1 MKILLI
7 ADVHDKLFGSLKT
20 IRELK
25 KVVSSTKCDLIVFL
39 GDTVHGPSTPH
50 FIYKKR
56 LHRAVS
62 VACGKPFATVF
73 GNHDDECST
82 TKEEILGWLKEEPNC
97 LTKDRNYF
105 LDYGDTRLLF
115 IDSGSYCKGDESG
128 YAYVDTKT
136 IKWAKEVSYGKRTI
150 LFQHII
156 MPDIMELIEESD
168 EQKDGFVK
176 DGGKWY
182 RFKDGVSFIGS
193 LGERPC
199 PPDFNNRQLEELKE
213 NVCCAVF
220 GHDHLNDFELDVQ
233 GVRFIQ
239 CAGAGSNSY
248 DRSHPSSVKLLDTN
262 TLETIKI
269 PVG

>member
-20 IRELK
+20 IRNLK
-25 KVVSSTKCDLIVFL
+25 KAVQKTPCDLIVFL

-56 LHRAVS
+56 LRRAVS

-73 GNHDDECST
+73 GNHDDECKT
-82 TKEEILGWLKEEPNC
+82 TKDEILHWLQEIPNC
-97 LTKDRNYF
+97 KTKGRNYV

-115 IDSGSYCKGDESG
+115 IDSGSYCKGEESF
-128 YAYVDTKT
+128 YAYVDKAA
-136 IKWAKEVSYGKRTI
+136 IDWAKEQANGRRTI

-156 MPDIMELIEESD
+156 MPDIIELLEESD
-168 EQKDGFVK
+168 VKKDGFIK
-176 DGGKWY
+176 DGSKWY
-182 RFKDGVSFIGS
+182 KFKEGHPLAGS
-193 LGERPC
+193 LRERPC
-199 PPDFNNRQLEELKE
+199 PPDFNSGELDALK
-213 NVCCAVF
+213 NHICCAVF
-220 GHDHLNDFELDVQ
+220 GHDHLNDFETDIK

-248 DRSHPSSVKLLDTN
+248 DRHHPSSIKLLDTN
-262 TLETIKI
+262 TLKTSTI
-269 PVG
+269 PL

>member
-25 KVVSSTKCDLIVFL
+25 KVVSKTECDLIVFL

-50 FIYKKR
+50 FIYKRR
-56 LHRAVS
+56 LRRAVS
-62 VACGKPFATVF
+62 VACGKQFATVF

-82 TKEEILGWLKEEPNC
+82 TKEEILGWLEEMPNC
-97 LTKDRNYF
+97 LTQGRNYF
-105 LDYGDTRLLF
+105 LDYGETSLLF
-115 IDSGSYCKGDESG
+115 IDSGSYCQGDKSG
-128 YAYVDTKT
+128 YAYVDTKV
-136 IKWAKEVSYGKRTI
+136 IEWAKEISRGKRTI

-156 MPDIMELIEESD
+156 MPDIMDLIEESD
-168 EQKDGFVK
+168 SEQEGFVR
-176 DGGKWY
+176 DGDKWY
-182 RFKDGVSFIGS
+182 RFKDGVSYSGS

-199 PPDFNNRQLEELKE
+199 PPDYNNRELEKLKG
-213 NVCCAVF
+213 NICCAVF

-248 DRSHPSSVKLLDTN
+248 DKDHQSSVKLLDTD
-262 TLETIKI
+262 TLKTTKI
-269 PVG
+269 NVG